1 MNNYAFVD
9 SQGYVQQVAY
19 SVEPF
24 EIPGLTAVEIAEP
37 IPESPN
43 GWYQYHLATQQW
55 VDTRTEQQKYDD
67 AAAQVK
73 KKRDFLLYESD
84 WTQIPNNPLT
94 NEQQQAWAVYRQE
107 LRDIPQQAGYPFNVD
122 WPIAPAT

>member
-24 EIPGLTAVEIAEP
+24 EIPSLTAVEIVEP

-55 VDTRTEQQKYDD
+55 VDTRTEQQKYDV
-67 AAAQVK
+67 AAAQIK
-73 KKRDFLLYESD
+73 KKRNILLYESD

-94 NEQQQAWAVYRQE
+94 TEQQQEWASYRQQ
-107 LRDIPQQAGYPFNVD
+107 LRDITNQPGYPYDIVF
-122 WPIAPAT
+122 PTPPLP